1 MKKPYLTDEAFEA
14 EYKVRIKKKH
24 DVSVEIV
31 AVLQKHKM
39 AKYESLNTLE
49 LAKDF
54 VRKNFTMAG
63 ELK

>member
-1 MKKPYLTDEAFEA
+1 MRKPYLTDEAFEA

-39 AKYESLNTLE
+39 AKYESLNTLD

-54 VRKNFTMAG
+54 VRNNFTMAG